1 MLTCCDNLRCIAGVT
16 VAAIAIAGLTGCS
29 SDKSGA
35 PAAGSSP
42 APGTAGAVGDRVLL
56 DGQDQGAVQHVLCSN
71 FAGGYRIKMSM
82 GDHGVVAIL
91 SSAVPPA
98 ALGVQISNTAA
109 NGGVFEFDSTKNE
122 GSGEVTKQDNFYKIT
137 GTAVSKSSSGD
148 AGKPFEVDV
157 TCTT

>member
-1 MLTCCDNLRCIAGVT
+1 
-16 VAAIAIAGLTGCS
+16 
-29 SDKSGA
+29 
-35 PAAGSSP
+35 
-42 APGTAGAVGDRVLL
+42 
-56 DGQDQGAVQHVLCSN
+56 
-71 FAGGYRIKMSM
+71 M